1 MRHLKYHC
9 VRQCQDRR
17 GGVEFAYP
25 VGAELVGD
33 HLLGREFL
41 ADVGEA
47 PGPHLINCSLATPS
61 ERNAPLEYE
70 PGKKY
75 FESSII
81 ITFIT
86 NN

>member
-9 VRQCQDRR
+9 VGQCQDRLC
-17 GGVEFAYP
+17 GVEFANP
-25 VGAELVGD
+25 VGAELAGD

-47 PGPHLINCSLATPS
+47 PGPHLINGSLATPS

-70 PGKKY
+70 PGREK
-75 FESSII
+75 SIL
-81 ITFIT
+81 
-86 NN
+86 NHHN